1 MQATSAL
8 MSLNFA
14 RLAQWLID
22 MRICPTISPDDL
34 IIYLFI
40 YLMRMSP
47 RGKKW
52 IILTYLQSVV
62 HNILLRHLQS
72 DRSY

>member
-8 MSLNFA
+8 MSLKFRA
-14 RLAQWLID
+14 PQWLID

-52 IILTYLQSVV
+52 IILAYLQSVV